1 MDQIYEYILAIAEEG
16 SFKNAAQ
23 KLHVTQPAL
32 SIALKKYE
40 EKIGL
45 SLFDRRMHPFLIT
58 PAGQVMVQ
66 NIRRLSREEEKMLTE
81 LADLEGRPGGELTIA
96 ATHYVNACILPTI
109 LNRYMEKYPDVKI
122 HLLEKSS
129 GEALKDFLN
138 DTCEIACYAN
148 SLELDIAREIPI
160 YHDNLYLVVPN
171 KFLDPQII
179 EDYSMP
185 VSVLS
190 GPIRVPPLPS
200 LSFLEAI
207 PFISMSPGDRLY
219 IQTEQLLH
227 EAGIRPHYCLQIPQS
242 TTAWHMACA
251 GIGATLIPGKILHT
265 VPYWNAEVSVFSYAS
280 AYMQRTIFAGCKVN
294 QYISVAARRF
304 IALCR
309 ATSL

>member
-1 MDQIYEYILAIAEEG
+1 
-16 SFKNAAQ
+16 
-23 KLHVTQPAL
+23 
-32 SIALKKYE
+32 
-40 EKIGL
+40 
-45 SLFDRRMHPFLIT
+45 MHPFLIT

-66 NIRRLSREEEKMLTE
+66 NIRRISKEEEKMLTE